1 MADVFVKINN
11 QDYHLS
17 CKAGGEE
24 RLQELAAEVDVKVSA
39 LAKQMIGTSNERL
52 FLMAAIIL
60 ADERSEAGGTKT
72 EEAKNLKSELTKMKA
87 AFEEMKA
94 ASKVT
99 KIASNLPSIE
109 AIKNIDKELK
119 GAVEK
124 INNLARKLESEDDFP
139 H

>member
-24 RLQELAAEVDVKVSA
+24 RLQELAAEVDEKVGM

-60 ADERSEAGGTKT
+60 ADEKSEAGGTT
-72 EEAKNLKSELTKMKA
+72 AEEAQALKGELTIIKA
-87 AFEEMKA
+87 AFKEMKA
-94 ASKVT
+94 AAKVT
-99 KIASNLPSIE
+99 KIVPDLPSIE
-109 AIKNIDKELK
+109 AIKNIDRELK
-119 GAVEK
+119 GAVEQ